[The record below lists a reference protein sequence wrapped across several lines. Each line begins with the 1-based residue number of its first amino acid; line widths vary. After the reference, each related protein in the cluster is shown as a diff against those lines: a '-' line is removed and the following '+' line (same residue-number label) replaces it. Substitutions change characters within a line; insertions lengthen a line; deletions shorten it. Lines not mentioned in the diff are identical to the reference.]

1 MTSLS
6 VAASRE
12 PNFMIEP
19 LPNARSI
26 WPRAASKAFCL
37 SMVSLSNRRNAGCDI
52 VLPFLFHRVRAVAID
67 PVEERQCIWFVHC
80 GKFFFCSGLTKQK
93 SHTQSY

>member
-1 MTSLS
+1 
-6 VAASRE
+6 
-12 PNFMIEP
+12 
-19 LPNARSI
+19 
-26 WPRAASKAFCL
+26 L